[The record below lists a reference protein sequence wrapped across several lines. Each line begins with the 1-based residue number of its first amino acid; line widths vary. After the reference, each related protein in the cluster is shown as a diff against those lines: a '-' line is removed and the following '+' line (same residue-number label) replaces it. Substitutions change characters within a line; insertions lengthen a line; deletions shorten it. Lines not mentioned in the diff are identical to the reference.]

1 MCSGRALF
9 VDLVEKGEHFVWGV
23 QSTTVADRDVIGRW
37 WAIACEIPGAFATAN
52 RSSIHPTKVLP
63 YCRIDGQKRIC
74 RCAWPPTAI
83 GHHSLGLWR
92 HPGKMSIDSVLC
104 GALALPSQ
112 ERCEVA
118 AGLLASL
125 DDEPTQDDFDGVRA
139 AWAHTAWR
147 QRVRHQN
154 DQVTK
159 MGESVVAFRD
169 DVAHQEGNFTAPSS
183 RPSRVQV
190 QPFDPSSLNRVN
202 ERTRIT
208 ARCCD
213 RIQMR

>member
-23 QSTTVADRDVIGRW
+23 QSTTVARDRDVIGRW

-125 DDEPTQDDFDGVRA
+125 DDEPTQDD
-139 AWAHTAWR
+139 
-147 QRVRHQN
+147 
-154 DQVTK
+154 
-159 MGESVVAFRD
+159 
-169 DVAHQEGNFTAPSS
+169 VAHQEGNFTAPSS

>member
-1 MCSGRALF
+1 
-9 VDLVEKGEHFVWGV
+9 
-23 QSTTVADRDVIGRW
+23 
-37 WAIACEIPGAFATAN
+37 
-52 RSSIHPTKVLP
+52 
-63 YCRIDGQKRIC
+63 
-74 RCAWPPTAI
+74 
-83 GHHSLGLWR
+83 
-92 HPGKMSIDSVLC
+92 MSIDSVLC

-112 ERCEVA
+112 KRCEVA
-118 AGLLASL
+118 TGLLASL

>member
-1 MCSGRALF
+1 
-9 VDLVEKGEHFVWGV
+9 
-23 QSTTVADRDVIGRW
+23 
-37 WAIACEIPGAFATAN
+37 
-52 RSSIHPTKVLP
+52 
-63 YCRIDGQKRIC
+63 
-74 RCAWPPTAI
+74 
-83 GHHSLGLWR
+83 
-92 HPGKMSIDSVLC
+92 MSIDSVLC
-104 GALALPSQ
+104 GALTLPSQ

-125 DDEPTQDDFDGVRA
+125 DDERA